1 MPSLNVG
8 DLVIGNGRRTYSVT
22 DETRV
27 CVVLRDFGWDDI
39 CVLVL
44 SNDNH
49 YGESFAV
56 SKEGFTRID
65 TTHPRWGDVHPDIRG
80 FNGDHI
86 DPNDIIID
94 GISVAENNRRFGN
107 HGKHGESLTFL
118 CCGTPV
124 PSPVLF
130 NKEKTYAAS
139 DDSINLSIKAL
150 KSVLDRYEVA
160 EGVNYDYN
168 DEYVEEV
175 VRKNAKAKQWWDA
188 CASKLPNWNAD
199 YRYLDDRIT
208 LKRETSHDGKQD
220 FVNFLWQAFVDVVLY
235 SKKVPELDT
244 SKYYDI
250 KDEYKKYCRISEGM
264 TYTNVEND
272 MKYMDL
278 TYSDVVNKRDEL
290 YASYRELE
298 NYRDLPSYTTSDGK
312 KFRCNSEVKR
322 LMNKLQSIMNE
333 IMNTNE
339 RLTEANAEKF
349 NSLEPELKARADQK
363 LSTIVLKL
371 GQMYSL
377 TEWTGKTQT
386 ISWVDTA
393 TGETMSKEKVDN
405 WNGRYTKFCDAI
417 KPLKKD
423 FRCIITSNI
432 SDFVTMSNGSS
443 WASCMTLDKTNLDE
457 RSGNYE
463 GCYSGGTIDYACD
476 PSTIMMYLIPED
488 NTDEA
493 TWDVPKQKR
502 CLFYVGESDFV
513 QSRVYP
519 DGRDG
524 SEFPNIRKELLDKF
538 IEVVTKMSETDLPSD
553 QWTSGKYS
561 DYTNIDRHSDSL
573 HYADY
578 HHYDDLTT
586 VRNRVIT
593 RFKRIKV
600 GATVPCL
607 CCGRTNEN
615 ENAVICANCCEKL
628 DDNMV
633 TCEECDERFDL
644 DDDYSVIGFDNYG
657 GEHYFC
663 CRECAEQAG
672 YRYCEDEDEYR
683 DDWYQDDYD
692 DRYYHDDSEKE
703 VTRDGHVYSCRDHAE
718 SDGYVFCDDINDWL
732 KEDEARYCENCNS
745 WVSADNYDEEKEMC
759 KDCLS
764 EESEGE

>member
-8 DLVIGNGRRTYSVT
+8 DLVIGNGTRNYSVT
-22 DETRV
+22 DETRP
-27 CVVLRDFGWDDI
+27 CVVLSDLGWGDI

-49 YGESFAV
+49 YGESYGV
-56 SKEGFTRID
+56 SKEGFVRID
-65 TTHPRWGDVHPDIRG
+65 TTHPRWADVHPDIRG

-94 GISVAENNRRFGN
+94 GVSVAENNRRFGN
-107 HGKHGESLTFL
+107 HGKHQETLTFL

-124 PSPVLF
+124 PDPVLF
-130 NKEKTYAAS
+130 SKEKTYTAS
-139 DDSINLSIKAL
+139 DNSINLSVEAL

-160 EGVNYDYN
+160 EGTSYDYE

-188 CASKLPNWNAD
+188 YASKLPNWNAD

-208 LKRETSHDGKQD
+208 LKRETSREGKQT
-220 FVNFLWQAFVDVVLY
+220 FTYFLQQAFIDIVLY
-235 SKKVPELDT
+235 GKKVPELDT
-244 SKYYDI
+244 SHYYDI
-250 KDEYKKYCRISEGM
+250 KDEYNKYYRIVEAMEYS
-264 TYTNVEND
+264 NVKRD
-272 MKYMDL
+272 MHYMDL
-278 TYSDVVNKRDEL
+278 GYDECVKKRDEL
-290 YASYRELE
+290 YSTYRELG
-298 NYRDLPSYTTSDGK
+298 NYRELPIYTTSDGK

-322 LMNKLQSIMNE
+322 LMNKLVSITNE

-349 NSLEPELKARADQK
+349 NSLEPDLKARADQK

-371 GQMYSL
+371 GQMYGL
-377 TEWTGKTQT
+377 TEWTGETQT
-386 ISWVDTA
+386 ISWVDA
-393 TGETMSKEKVDN
+393 STGETMSKEKVDN
-405 WNGRYTKFCDAI
+405 WNLRYTRFCDAI
-417 KPLKKD
+417 KPLKKE

-524 SEFPNIRKELLDKF
+524 SEFPSIRKELLDKF

-553 QWTSGKYS
+553 QWTSGKYNDFS
-561 DYTNIDRHSDSL
+561 NIDRHSCSL
-573 HYADY
+573 HYEDY
-578 HHYDDLTT
+578 FHYDDVTT
-586 VRNRVIT
+586 VRNRAIT
-593 RFKRIKV
+593 RFKKIKV
-600 GATVPCL
+600 GAEVPCL
-607 CCGRTNEN
+607 RCGRRNEN
-615 ENAVICANCCEKL
+615 ENAVICADCYEETNEDMMVCEQ
-628 DDNMV
+628 
-633 TCEECDERFDL
+633 CDERFDE
-644 DDDYSVIGFDNYG
+644 DSDYSVTGFDSYG
-657 GEHYFC
+657 GSHYFC
-663 CRECAEQAG
+663 CRECAERAG
-672 YRYCEDEDEYR
+672 YRYCDDEDEYR
-683 DDWYQDDYD
+683 DEYYEDDYD
-692 DRYYHDDSEKE
+692 HYYYHNDDEKV
-703 VTRDGHVYSCRDHAE
+703 VTKDGHVYCCAAHAE
-718 SDGYVFCDDINDWL
+718 SDGYIFCKDIDDWL
-732 KEDEARYCENCNS
+732 REDDARYCEYCNS
-745 WVSADNYDEEKEMC
+745 WVSADNYDEEEEMC

-764 EESEGE
+764 EREGE